1 MKHKFRKGLA
11 VGVICLLMLV
21 TIPIAQ
27 ADTDHYSDSI
37 VLISGK
43 CNIVTTTGL
52 WLFGLTYI
60 NKKEITIQAQNED
73 GEKVHALIFPP
84 NFAFYFSQ
92 ENIKIQME
100 SAEGLGFLFWAQKS
114 LFFNNA
120 SQRVFAICKAG
131 DIWVTY

>member
-27 ADTDHYSDSI
+27 ADTDHYSDSV
-37 VLISGK
+37 VLIVGK
-43 CNIVTTTGL
+43 CNTVSTTGL

-60 NKKEITIQAQNED
+60 HKKEVTIQAQGED
-73 GEKVHALIFPP
+73 GETIHVLIFPP
-84 NFAFYFSQ
+84 KFAFHFSL
-92 ENIKIQME
+92 ENVEIQME
-100 SAEGLGFLFWAQKS
+100 GVKGIFFWGGKS
-114 LFFNNA
+114 LLFNNA